1 MAQFNLENEISAATR
16 MDAPLSRGPA
26 FRWERKNQAN
36 TAGGNRRP
44 LETSFNLS
52 QSLSM
57 SQSMH
62 NQSLSTVLGLPGGP
76 PTASSNHSSGHKT
89 PSGSRS
95 TTPTRHS
102 KTPNGSSSGGRK
114 TPNKSPG
121 RGGGEGS
128 QKQQAGADRF
138 IPCRSTTQFELGNY
152 KLTSAAEENAEND
165 EEGGACA
172 SLSPQKLE
180 YQKKMSQN
188 LNGGCD
194 LADAKILSYAAKPPS
209 APEGYQ
215 NQLRVLYSQSKA
227 SAAKNQKPNRHIP
240 SMPERILDAPNFLDD
255 YYLNLLDWSSTN
267 ILAVGLS
274 DAVYTWNAETGNI
287 DMLMEAPEDREG
299 GYPSAISWSEDGNFM
314 AIGTSWNEVELWD
327 VNQKKKLRTMAG
339 HTARIG
345 ALSWN
350 SFLLASGSRS
360 GAIHHHDVRV
370 ANHLQGQTEFHT
382 QDVCGLKWS
391 YDKRHLASGGND
403 NVLAVWTAD
412 PSASTPV
419 HTFTQHQSAVKAVSW
434 CPWQNSLLASGG
446 GTADRCIRFWN
457 VNTGTCLNSID
468 TKSQVCSIAW
478 NTHYREIVSSHGF
491 AHNQLIL
498 WKYPSM
504 TRLAELQG
512 HSARVLQLAVSP
524 DGETVASAAADETI
538 RLWKCFKM
546 DEVKGG
552 KKDGTGSSSS
562 SSSAAQN
569 LNFMSKGIR

>member
-26 FRWERKNQAN
+26 FRWERKNQAGA
-36 TAGGNRRP
+36 TSAGNRRP

-62 NQSLSTVLGLPGGP
+62 NQSLSAVLAGAPSG
-76 PTASSNHSSGHKT
+76 SSGNKT

-95 TTPTRHS
+95 TTPTRNS
-102 KTPNGSSSGGRK
+102 NSGGRK

-121 RGGGEGS
+121 RAAEAKS
-128 QKQQAGADRF
+128 GADRF
-138 IPCRSTTQFELGNY
+138 IPNRSTTQFELGHY
-152 KLTSAAEENAEND
+152 KLTTGEDADND
-165 EEGGACA
+165 EDGAA
-172 SLSPQKLE
+172 PLSPQKLE

-188 LNGGCD
+188 LNNGCD
-194 LADAKILSYAAKPPS
+194 LADAKILSYTNKPPS

-227 SAAKNQKPNRHIP
+227 SAAKNQKPTRHIP
-240 SMPERILDAPNFLDD
+240 SMPERILDAPAFLDD

-267 ILAVGLS
+267 ILAVALS
-274 DAVYTWNAETGNI
+274 DAVYTWHAETGSI
-287 DMLMEAPEDREG
+287 DMLMESPDEQEN
-299 GYPSAISWSEDGNFM
+299 GYPSAVSWSEDGNFV
-314 AIGTSWNEVELWD
+314 AIGTSWNEIELWD
-327 VNQKKKLRTMAG
+327 VGQKKKLRTMAG
-339 HTARIG
+339 HAARVG

-370 ANHLQGQTEFHT
+370 ANHLQSEINFHT

-403 NVLAVWTAD
+403 NVLAVWSAD
-412 PSASTPV
+412 PSVSTPL
-419 HTFTQHQSAVKAVSW
+419 HSFTQHQSAVKAVSW

-446 GTADRCIRFWN
+446 GTADRCIKFWN
-457 VNTGTCLNSID
+457 VNSGSMLNSVD
-468 TKSQVCSIAW
+468 TRSQVCSIAW
-478 NTHYREIVSSHGF
+478 NANYREIVSSHGF

-504 TRLAELQG
+504 TRLSELQG
-512 HSARVLQLAVSP
+512 HTARVLQLAVSP
-524 DGETVASAAADETI
+524 DGQTVASAAADETI
-538 RLWKCFKM
+538 RLWKCFQTDDKK
-546 DEVKGG
+546 KG
-552 KKDGTGSSSS
+552 KDSAGGPS
-562 SSSAAQN
+562 SSSAATN

>member
-26 FRWERKNQAN
+26 FRWERKGQSGA
-36 TAGGNRRP
+36 AAGNRRP

-57 SQSMH
+57 SMH
-62 NQSLSTVLGLPGGP
+62 NQSLSTVLGVGQ
-76 PTASSNHSSGHKT
+76 SSSQSSGNKT

-95 TTPTRHS
+95 TTPTRS
-102 KTPNGSSSGGRK
+102 KTPTGNSGGRK

-121 RGGGEGS
+121 RGDTS
-128 QKQQAGADRF
+128 QKAGADRF
-138 IPCRSTTQFELGNY
+138 IPCRSATQFELGNY
-152 KLTSAAEENAEND
+152 KLTSGGELGEDGENE
-165 EEGGACA
+165 EEGA
-172 SLSPQKLE
+172 SSISPQKLE

-194 LADAKILSYAAKPPS
+194 LADAKILSYANKPPT

-227 SAAKNQKPNRHIP
+227 SAAKNQKPTRHIP

-391 YDKRHLASGGND
+391 HDKRHLASGGND
-403 NVLAVWTAD
+403 NVLAVWSAD
-412 PSASTPV
+412 PSASSPV
-419 HTFTQHQSAVKAVSW
+419 HSFTQHQAAVKAVSW

-468 TKSQVCSIAW
+468 TKSQVCSLAW
-478 NTHYREIVSSHGF
+478 NTHYRELVSSHGF

-512 HSARVLQLAVSP
+512 HSARVLQLAMAP
-524 DGETVASAAADETI
+524 DGQTVASAAADETI
-538 RLWKCFKM
+538 RLWKCFKT
-546 DEVKGG
+546 DDVKGG
-552 KKDGTGSSSS
+552 KKDGASSSS

>member
-1 MAQFNLENEISAATR
+1 MMSQFNLENEISAATR

-26 FRWERKNQAN
+26 FRWERKGLSG
-36 TAGGNRRP
+36 TTGGNRRP

-62 NQSLSTVLGLPGGP
+62 NQSLSTVLGPGG
-76 PTASSNHSSGHKT
+76 SSGNKT

-95 TTPTRHS
+95 TTPTRT
-102 KTPNGSSSGGRK
+102 KTPTTGSGGRK

-121 RGGGEGS
+121 RGDAA
-128 QKQQAGADRF
+128 QKPGADRF
-138 IPCRSTTQFELGNY
+138 IPCRSTTQFELGHY
-152 KLTSAAEENAEND
+152 KLTTTGGEAGGEETENG
-165 EEGGACA
+165 EEGAA
-172 SLSPQKLE
+172 PLSPNKLE

-194 LADAKILSYAAKPPS
+194 LADAKILSYTNKPPS

-227 SAAKNQKPNRHIP
+227 SAAKNQKPNRVIP
-240 SMPERILDAPNFLDD
+240 SLPERILDAPGFLDD

-267 ILAVGLS
+267 ILAVALS
-274 DAVYTWNAETGNI
+274 DAVYTWNAESGTI
-287 DMLMEAPEDREG
+287 DMLMESPEEREN
-299 GYPSAISWSEDGNFM
+299 GYASAVSWSEDGNFA

-339 HTARIG
+339 HTARVG

-370 ANHLQGQTEFHT
+370 ANHLQGEAHFHT

-403 NVLAVWTAD
+403 NVLAVWSPD
-412 PSASTPV
+412 PGVSTPI
-419 HTFTQHQSAVKAVSW
+419 HSFSQHQSAVKAVSW

-446 GTADRCIRFWN
+446 GTADRCIKFWN
-457 VNTGTCLNSID
+457 VNTGSMLSSVD

-478 NTHYREIVSSHGF
+478 NSHYREIISSHGF

-512 HSARVLQLAVSP
+512 HSARVLQLTASP
-524 DGETVASAAADETI
+524 DGQTIASAAADETI
-538 RLWKCFKM
+538 RLWKCFKT
-546 DEVKGG
+546 DDAKG
-552 KKDGTGSSSS
+552 KDAAGSSSS
-562 SSSAAQN
+562 SSSAAAN

>member
-26 FRWERKNQAN
+26 FRWERKNQSG
-36 TAGGNRRP
+36 TAAGNRRP

-62 NQSLSTVLGLPGGP
+62 NQSLSAVLAGP
-76 PTASSNHSSGHKT
+76 SSSSGNKT

-95 TTPTRHS
+95 TTPTRS
-102 KTPNGSSSGGRK
+102 KTPTNSGGRK
-114 TPNKSPG
+114 TPSKSPA
-121 RGGGEGS
+121 RGAEA
-128 QKQQAGADRF
+128 KAGADRF
-138 IPCRSTTQFELGNY
+138 IPCRSTTQFELGHY
-152 KLTSAAEENAEND
+152 KLTSGGDDGENE
-165 EEGGACA
+165 EEGAA
-172 SLSPQKLE
+172 PLSPQKLE

-194 LADAKILSYAAKPPS
+194 LADAKILSYTTKPPS

-240 SMPERILDAPNFLDD
+240 SMPERILDAPSFLDD

-267 ILAVGLS
+267 ILAVALS
-274 DAVYTWNAETGNI
+274 DAVYTWNAETGSI
-287 DMLMEAPEDREG
+287 DMLMESPDEHEN
-299 GYPSAISWSEDGNFM
+299 GYPSAISWSEDGNFL

-339 HTARIG
+339 HTARVG
-345 ALSWN
+345 ALTWN

-370 ANHLQGQTEFHT
+370 ASHLQGEVAFHT

-391 YDKRHLASGGND
+391 HDKRHLASGGND
-403 NVLAVWTAD
+403 NILAVWSSD
-412 PSASTPV
+412 PSVTTPI
-419 HTFTQHQSAVKAVSW
+419 HSFTQHQSAVKAVSW

-446 GTADRCIRFWN
+446 GTADRCIKFWN
-457 VNTGTCLNSID
+457 VNSGSCLNSID

-478 NTHYREIVSSHGF
+478 NTNYREIVSSHGF

-512 HSARVLQLAVSP
+512 HTARVLQLATSP
-524 DGETVASAAADETI
+524 DGQTVASAAADETI
-538 RLWKCFKM
+538 RLWKCFQSDDK
-546 DEVKGG
+546 KG
-552 KKDGTGSSSS
+552 KKTDTAGGSS
-562 SSSAAQN
+562 SSSAATN